1 MPFPG
6 TLAFMMLADMPA
18 MQEKVASVVSLGAPV
33 FMEFMRAP
41 FLKNWADV
49 RNDKVRVCCTA

>member
-1 MPFPG
+1 
-6 TLAFMMLADMPA
+6 MMLADMPA